1 MYVTIYIETKK
12 GDTMK
17 DKSFQLKGKAEHT
30 EEGSSKV
37 ERFHIQPNRISQL
50 WWKAQRLVKLA
61 DVHNELSYESF
72 TDGTNA
78 VWEALAK
85 EQGLDIHDKE
95 LYKEPS
101 TQIPVDEHGNEIGEP
116 EQWGKDE

>member
-1 MYVTIYIETKK
+1 MN
-12 GDTMK
+12 DR
-17 DKSFQLKGKAEHT
+17 SLQLSGKAEHT
-30 EEGSSKV
+30 QDDNSNVK
-37 ERFHIQPNRISQL
+37 RFHIQPNRISQL

-61 DVHNELSYESF
+61 DVHNQLSYEAF
-72 TDGTNA
+72 TEGTNA
-78 VWEALAK
+78 VWKALAE